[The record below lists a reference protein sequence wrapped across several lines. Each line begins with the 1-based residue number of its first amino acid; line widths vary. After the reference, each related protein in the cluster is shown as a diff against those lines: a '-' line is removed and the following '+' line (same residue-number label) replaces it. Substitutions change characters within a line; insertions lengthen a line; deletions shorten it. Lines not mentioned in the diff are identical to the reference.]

1 MGRVGADVCAENG
14 RAGSKSAGSEHRVA
28 GSGSASAMACR
39 WGGKSG
45 RRNKRNWGQRKKGRP
60 GEDEGRPDER
70 LAASWPADRRR
81 SGGGTL
87 ALPCFSLATRDGWAS
102 RSDLEQKERNGTT

>member
-1 MGRVGADVCAENG
+1 MGGVGADVCAENG
-14 RAGSKSAGSEHRVA
+14 RAGSKSAGSEHGVA
-28 GSGSASAMACR
+28 GSGSASTMACR

-45 RRNKRNWGQRKKGRP
+45 QRNKRNWGQRKKGRL
-60 GEDEGRPDER
+60 GEDEG
-70 LAASWPADRRR
+70 RR